1 MACAADK
8 LVPCL
13 HPLAGIYRQA
23 QAGTLLVPTSP
34 PTPKGESS
42 DLGFFISN
50 MAKPPFIGPLVKC
63 QAEGCERI
71 SRYVS
76 VHLCGKHEMRLHRY
90 GDTSYVTSKDQFR
103 KKCSDA
109 QRSNAIA
116 QPHVYR
122 KLNGRHEHRV
132 VAEQM
137 LGRPLNRGEIVH
149 HIDGNKHNNT
159 PENLQ
164 VMTQSE
170 HIRAHHAEM
179 VKARKAAGG
188 YIRKSNHGN

>member
-50 MAKPPFIGPLVKC
+50 MAKPPFIGPLRKC
-63 QAEGCERI
+63 SIEGCDQI
-71 SRYVS
+71 ARYVT
-76 VHLCGKHEMRLHRY
+76 VHFCGKHDMRIRRY
-90 GDTSYVTSKDQFR
+90 GDPHHITSDQQR
-103 KKCSDA
+103 KINCREAALAYKPARPD
-109 QRSNAIA
+109 
-116 QPHVYR
+116 VYR
-122 KLNGRHEHRV
+122 KRHNRHEHRV
-132 VAEQM
+132 VAEQI
-137 LGRPLNRGEIVH
+137 LGRPLTSKDVVH
-149 HIDGNKHNNT
+149 HIDGNKHNNA

-164 VMTQSE
+164 VMSHSE
-170 HIRAHHAEM
+170 HLKLHRAEM
-179 VKARKAAGG
+179 EAAK
-188 YIRKSNHGN
+188 RAKHVR